1 MSISHE
7 RFLKLKEQLYE
18 ILSIHAVLALLQWD
32 EEVYMPTKGAEARAQ
47 HLKTVSKI
55 VHQLE
60 TAPSLG
66 DELTY
71 FYEQRN
77 ELEFDERR
85 MIEEALY
92 DYQRSVK
99 IPEVWVG
106 KFSEARSKAYHDWV
120 EAREKSD
127 FSIFSSS
134 LENIITLC
142 RERAEFLGYEHS
154 PYDALLEDYERGI
167 DTIMLDD
174 LFPML
179 EKEQSRI
186 YQTILQQQGKV
197 KSIFEGKT
205 WDTQK
210 QWDITLRL
218 LSAIGFDFN
227 SGRQDQSIHPFTTN
241 FDIYDVRITT
251 RLNPNNLFS
260 PIFSSLHEGGH
271 ALYEQGFREQDRGT
285 WLAQAPSLGIHESQS
300 RFWENIVG
308 RSYSFCSFLLPILK
322 EYFHSELKKIDAEKI
337 YKEVNRVL
345 PNCIRIEA
353 DECSYNLHIIL
364 RYKMEKDLIEDK
376 ISVSEIPHCWNTLF
390 NSLFG
395 FLPPDE
401 VHGCLQ
407 DIHWA
412 HGSFGYFP
420 SYALGNLF
428 GSQIAEKMKSEL
440 DMSELVVRGD
450 FRPIHTWLKK
460 NIFEVG
466 RRLSAREIVEKTSGS
481 KISHQPF
488 INYLKN
494 KYSDIYNVKL

>member
-1 MSISHE
+1 MGIQHE
-7 RFLKLKEQLYE
+7 RFLKLKEQLSG
-18 ILSIHAVLALLQWD
+18 ILNMHAVLALLQWD
-32 EEVYMPTKGAEARAQ
+32 EEVYMPPRGAEARAQ

-60 TAPSLG
+60 TDPSLG

-77 ELEFDERR
+77 ELEFDDRR

-99 IPEVWVG
+99 IPELWVG
-106 KFSEARSKAYHDWV
+106 KFAEARSKAYHDWV

-134 LENIITLC
+134 LENIIKLC
-142 RERAEFLGYEHS
+142 KERAEFLGYERS

-167 DTIMLDD
+167 NTQILDD
-174 LFPML
+174 LFPKL
-179 EKEQSRI
+179 EKEQSAI
-186 YQTILQQQGKV
+186 YQAIVQQGKL

-210 QWDITLRL
+210 QWEITLRL

-251 RLNPNNLFS
+251 HLHPNNLFS
-260 PIFSSLHEGGH
+260 GIFSSLHEGGH
-271 ALYEQGFREQDRGT
+271 ALYEQGFRVEDRGT

-308 RSYSFCSFLLPILK
+308 RSYPFCYFLLPILK
-322 EYFHSELKKIDAEKI
+322 GQFHSELKRIDAEKI

-364 RYKMEKDLIEDK
+364 RYKMEKDLIEGK
-376 ISVSEIPHCWNTLF
+376 IPVSEIPHCWNTLF

-395 FLPPDE
+395 FFPPDE

-428 GSQIAEKMKSEL
+428 AAQIAEKMKSEL
-440 DMSELVVRGD
+440 DMPELVANGD

-466 RRLSAREIVEKTSGS
+466 RRLSAREIVEKVSGS

-488 INYLKN
+488 VNYLKN
-494 KYSDIYNVKL
+494 KYSEIYKVRL